1 MVRFSPQYFWT
12 GLGNFWNTGLRDG
25 FGLLDF
31 QARQHVPYLSC
42 PNETLHLVTA
52 WLHHIWDAKVPMV
65 VACTMYSY
73 TIDIDMEKL
82 TIYRFTYHFPLDSH
96 VFSRGSSPYLKSWV
110 KSQFWMEKTRKNP
123 TQLAEKHLA
132 PMGLQSVSATPRP
145 SWVKFG
151 TPASSAALFGFDF
164 NG

>member
-1 MVRFSPQYFWT
+1 
-12 GLGNFWNTGLRDG
+12 
-25 FGLLDF
+25 
-31 QARQHVPYLSC
+31 
-42 PNETLHLVTA
+42 
-52 WLHHIWDAKVPMV
+52 MV

-73 TIDIDMEKL
+73 TIDMDMEKL